1 MSSEAVIE
9 TQGLTKRY
17 GRTWAL
23 RGLDIEV
30 GRGQLY
36 GLLGPIGAG
45 KTTAIRVLTGLVRA
59 NKGQAR
65 LFGQPAGSLAV
76 RMRHSVGVMVEEP
89 AFYGYL
95 SGRDNLELLA
105 SLSGG
110 ASDQQIDRVLG
121 LVGLADRAND
131 KVATYS
137 HGMRQRLYLAQALVP
152 SPELLIL
159 DEPASGLDPRG
170 QVEVRNLL
178 RKLNRERSVTV
189 FLSTHLLHEVEELCT
204 HVAVLTNGQVI
215 AAGSVD
221 ELLGS
226 RQVRLEVLTNNPQ
239 RALQILRGYHA
250 VAEAHSRRKGVEVYC
265 SLPAVAD
272 INEVL
277 VDEGLRVFGLIPH
290 RETLEQ
296 LYMRLTENDEVTPT
310 ADS

>member
-23 RGLDIEV
+23 RGLDMEV
-30 GRGQLY
+30 GQGQIY
-36 GLLGPIGAG
+36 GLLGPNGAG

-59 NKGQAR
+59 NSGQAH
-65 LFGQPAGSLAV
+65 LFGRSAGSVPV
-76 RMRHSVGVMVEEP
+76 RKRHPIGVMVEEP
-89 AFYGYL
+89 ALYEYL
-95 SGRDNLELLA
+95 SGRDNLGLLA

-110 ASDQQIDRVLG
+110 VSRQRIDEVLE
-121 LVGLADRAND
+121 LVGLADRGND
-131 KVATYS
+131 RVGAYS
-137 HGMRQRLYLAQALVP
+137 HGMRRRLYLAQALVP
-152 SPELLIL
+152 RPELLIL

-204 HVAVLTNGQVI
+204 HVAVLLNGQVV
-215 AAGSVD
+215 AGGPVE

-226 RQVRLEVLTNNPQ
+226 RQVRLEVLTDNPQ
-239 RALQILRGYHA
+239 RAFQILRDYHG
-250 VAEAHSRRKGVEVYC
+250 AEEARSRRKGVEVHC
-265 SLPAVAD
+265 APQAVAD
-272 INEVL
+272 INEML
-277 VDEGLRVFGLIPH
+277 VGEGLRVLGLIPH

-296 LYMRLTENDEVTPT
+296 LYMRLTEEDEATPT
-310 ADS
+310 ANN

>member
-1 MSSEAVIE
+1 MSDEAVIQTE
-9 TQGLTKRY
+9 GLTKRY

-30 GRGQLY
+30 GPGQIY
-36 GLLGPIGAG
+36 GLLGPNGAG

-59 NKGQAR
+59 NGGQAR
-65 LFGQPAGSLAV
+65 LFGRPAGSASV
-76 RMRHSVGVMVEEP
+76 RMRHRVGVMAEEP
-89 AFYGYL
+89 AFYAYL
-95 SGRDNLELLA
+95 SGRDNLDLLA

-110 ASDQQIDRVLG
+110 VSRQQIDEVLE
-121 LVGLADRAND
+121 LVGLAGRGND

-189 FLSTHLLHEVEELCT
+189 FMSSHLLHEIEELCT
-204 HVAVLTNGQVI
+204 HVAVLLNGQIV
-215 AAGSVD
+215 ADGPVE
-221 ELLGS
+221 ELLGGQ
-226 RQVRLEVLTNNPQ
+226 QVRLEILTNNNQ
-239 RALQILRGYHA
+239 RALQILRGYHG
-250 VAEAHSRRKGVEVYC
+250 VEDVRSRRRGVELYC
-265 SLPAVAD
+265 APQAVAD
-272 INEVL
+272 VNEVL

-290 RETLEQ
+290 WETLEQ
-296 LYMRLTENDEVTPT
+296 LYMRLTEEDEDRPT
-310 ADS
+310 AGN

>member
-30 GRGQLY
+30 GPGQIY
-36 GLLGPIGAG
+36 GLLGPNGAG

-59 NKGQAR
+59 NGGQAR
-65 LFGQPAGSLAV
+65 LFGRPAGSVPV
-76 RMRHSVGVMVEEP
+76 RKRHCVGVMVEEP

-95 SGRDNLELLA
+95 SGRNNLELLA
-105 SLSGG
+105 SLSGSVSG
-110 ASDQQIDRVLG
+110 QQIDEVLK
-121 LVGLADRAND
+121 LVGLADRGND
-131 KVATYS
+131 RVGAYS
-137 HGMRQRLYLAQALVP
+137 HGMRRRLYLAQALVP
-152 SPELLIL
+152 RPELLIL

-204 HVAVLTNGQVI
+204 HVAVLLNGQIV
-215 AAGSVD
+215 AGGLVED
-221 ELLGS
+221 LLGG
-226 RQVRLEVLTNNPQ
+226 RQVRLEVLTDNPQ
-239 RALQILRGYHA
+239 RALQILRDYHG
-250 VAEAHSRRKGVEVYC
+250 AEDVRSRRRGVEVHC
-265 SLPAVAD
+265 APQTVAD

-277 VDEGLRVFGLIPH
+277 VGAGLRVFGLIPH

-296 LYMRLTENDEVTPT
+296 LYMRLTEEDEATPT
-310 ADS
+310 ADN

>member
-30 GRGQLY
+30 GQGQIY
-36 GLLGPIGAG
+36 GLLGPNGAG
-45 KTTAIRVLTGLVRA
+45 KTTAIRVLTGLIRA
-59 NKGQAR
+59 NGGQAR
-65 LFGQPAGSLAV
+65 LFGRPASSVPV
-76 RMRHSVGVMVEEP
+76 RKRHSVGVMVEEP

-110 ASDQQIDRVLG
+110 VSRQQIDEVLE
-121 LVGLADRAND
+121 LVGLVDRSD
-131 KVATYS
+131 DRVATYS
-137 HGMRQRLYLAQALVP
+137 HGMRRRLYLAQALVP
-152 SPELLIL
+152 RPELLIL

-189 FLSTHLLHEVEELCT
+189 FMSSHLLHEIEELCT
-204 HVAVLTNGQVI
+204 HVAVLLNGQIV
-215 AAGSVD
+215 ADGPVE
-221 ELLGS
+221 ELLGGQ
-226 RQVRLEVLTNNPQ
+226 QVRLEILTNNNQ
-239 RALQILRGYHA
+239 RALQILRGYHG
-250 VAEAHSRRKGVEVYC
+250 VEDVRSRRRGVELYC
-265 SLPAVAD
+265 APQAVAD
-272 INEVL
+272 VNEVL

-296 LYMRLTENDEVTPT
+296 LYMRLTEEDEATPT
-310 ADS
+310 ADN

>member
-23 RGLDIEV
+23 RGLDIAVES
-30 GRGQLY
+30 GQIY
-36 GLLGPIGAG
+36 GLLGPNGAG

-59 NKGQAR
+59 NGGQAR
-65 LFGQPAGSLAV
+65 LFGRPAGSVPV
-76 RMRHSVGVMVEEP
+76 RKRHCVGVMVEEA

-95 SGRDNLELLA
+95 SGRDNLKLLA

-110 ASDQQIDRVLG
+110 VSRQQIDEVLE
-121 LVGLADRAND
+121 LVGLAERGNDR
-131 KVATYS
+131 VATYS

-152 SPELLIL
+152 RPEVLIL

-204 HVAVLTNGQVI
+204 HVAVLLNGQVV
-215 AAGSVD
+215 AGGPVE

-226 RQVRLEVLTNNPQ
+226 RQVRLEVLTDDPQ
-239 RALQILRGYHA
+239 RALRILRGYQA
-250 VAEAHSRRKGVEVYC
+250 VNEVRSRRKGVEVYC
-265 SLPAVAD
+265 PPHAVAD
-272 INEVL
+272 VNEML

-296 LYMRLTENDEVTPT
+296 LYMRLTEEDEATPT
-310 ADS
+310 ADN